1 MAAAAIPTNTIIL
14 YPMYT
19 FSNNLIYT
27 DAIPFCLVHFF
38 SVSHAITFIS
48 YRKLWYWSEWTG
60 QMKVFFQN
68 NTVRIKHIEK
78 TICYSRGNCC
88 CTPLLRLSIF
98 SLSWISTTR
107 NNYQTIGS
115 DSFLTIWKNQKNNWL
130 PFFWWIATL
139 HDITSISFPFTCVW
153 FTVSN
158 NTNNKN
164 PSQTHKQAFHKRNH
178 CQITTMHVV
187 CYACLP
193 KEYERKTLQCDWFVE
208 C

>member
-1 MAAAAIPTNTIIL
+1 MIL
-14 YPMYT
+14 KRMDGP
-19 FSNNLIYT
+19 NEG
-27 DAIPFCLVHFF
+27 FF
-38 SVSHAITFIS
+38 S
-48 YRKLWYWSEWTG
+48 
-60 QMKVFFQN
+60 QN

-78 TICYSRGNCC
+78 GICYSRGNCC

-98 SLSWISTTR
+98 SLSWISRTR

-130 PFFWWIATL
+130 PFFGESQLFMTL
-139 HDITSISFPFTCVW
+139 PQYRSHLHVFIGLLSR
-153 FTVSN
+153 
-158 NTNNKN
+158 TNNKN